1 MRRSPPRSSPRSGGW
16 SSPIST
22 IRPSAAA
29 SQPRSTTRSASTI
42 WALVRM
48 QSDWELLIA
57 FSRGGR
63 ELGQV
68 HDGVGDAFAN
78 GLVVNDGHDGCAAFL
93 LFSDQAC
100 NHRTVLGIER
110 GGRLVQEQ
118 DRPLRQKSAGDV
130 DPLLFPA
137 GEGCRRQAL
146 QGVGN
151 VKSLQQIGRTRSGA
165 VARRAVAE
173 QRLGND

>member
-22 IRPSAAA
+22 IRLSATA

-42 WALVRM
+42 RALVRM
-48 QSDWELLIA
+48 QSDCDLLIA
-57 FSRGGR
+57 FSRAGR

-110 GGRLVQEQ
+110 GGGVAPGQEEH
-118 DRPLRQKSAGDV
+118 P
-130 DPLLFPA
+130 
-137 GEGCRRQAL
+137 
-146 QGVGN
+146 
-151 VKSLQQIGRTRSGA
+151 
-165 VARRAVAE
+165 RAE
-173 QRLGND
+173 T

>member
-22 IRPSAAA
+22 IRPPAAG

-42 WALVRM
+42 RALVRM
-48 QSDWELLIA
+48 QSDCELLIA

-130 DPLLFPA
+130 EPVLFPPGDGGGGRVFRGA
-137 GEGCRRQAL
+137 GVLSFLVRE
-146 QGVGN
+146 
-151 VKSLQQIGRTRSGA
+151 
-165 VARRAVAE
+165 
-173 QRLGND
+173 